1 MARADTARDVIA
13 VRRLS
18 QRYGDGPD
26 AIVALQ
32 DIDFAV
38 AEGEFISIVGPSGCG
53 KSTLL
58 KILAGLLP
66 ALTHQGNPVDT
77 GRPGGTFP
85 DVLTAVGA
93 DPAVDLLAVY
103 ALLEPGAVD
112 LSAAVASAG
121 AQVRLTG
128 RGPKVVTDGGP
139 FITAPPTVISGT

>member
-1 MARADTARDVIA
+1 MAARADGARDVIA

-32 DIDFAV
+32 DIDFSV

-66 ALTHQGNPVDT
+66 ASQGEAVLNGTPIDTSGPTIFQAMQKQLGLRLEAQKGPVE
-77 GRPGGTFP
+77 
-85 DVLTAVGA
+85 VLFIEHAEKPTAN
-93 DPAVDLLAVY
+93 
-103 ALLEPGAVD
+103 
-112 LSAAVASAG
+112 
-121 AQVRLTG
+121 
-128 RGPKVVTDGGP
+128 
-139 FITAPPTVISGT
+139 